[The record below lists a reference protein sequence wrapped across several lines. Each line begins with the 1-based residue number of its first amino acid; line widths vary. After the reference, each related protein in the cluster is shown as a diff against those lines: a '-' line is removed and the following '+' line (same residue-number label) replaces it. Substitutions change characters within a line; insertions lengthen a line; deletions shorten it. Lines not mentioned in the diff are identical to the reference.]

1 MKFLLSLLT
10 GVFFAFISNRAFAA
24 PDGTVPSF
32 MKGWTYAQVMKEFG
46 PPEAK
51 DTMEIRRE
59 EVWSY
64 SKQKVVF
71 KEGRVAKFYDLSPK
85 DMASLAAK
93 KKKRVQ
99 PASEM
104 DLILKDL
111 VSKP

>member
-1 MKFLLSLLT
+1 MKFLLNLLA
-10 GVFFAFISNRAFAA
+10 GFIFILVNGLAFAA
-24 PDGTVPSF
+24 SDGAVPSF

-46 PPEAK
+46 PPEVK
-51 DTMEIRRE
+51 DTMEIKRE
-59 EVWSY
+59 EIWLY

-71 KEGRVAKFYDLSPK
+71 KEGKISKFYDLSPK
-85 DMASLAAK
+85 DMASISAK